1 MGRIWISVDGPFNE
15 HLIRDVGG
23 LYLGL
28 AAASAAATFSR
39 TPDAGRVIGV
49 AWTVFGLPHL
59 IYHARHFA
67 EMAPIDAVGN
77 AFTLGS
83 SLILGVVLM
92 LPGPRARRRRVAAVA
107 RADRSRTM
115 KIAVAGGTG
124 LVGGLVV
131 RAAEEQGHEV
141 VGPGSQSRHGPGERN
156 RLERR
161 PRRHAD

>member
-1 MGRIWISVDGPFNE
+1 MHMNLTIRRVILWMTAAIGAYVGVWASFSPVSFYDTFPGLGRVWISVDGAFNE

-92 LPGPRARRRRVAAVA
+92 LPGPRARR
-107 RADRSRTM
+107 
-115 KIAVAGGTG
+115 AGSPQLREQTG
-124 LVGGLVV
+124 AG
-131 RAAEEQGHEV
+131 R
-141 VGPGSQSRHGPGERN
+141 
-156 RLERR
+156 
-161 PRRHAD
+161 

>member
-1 MGRIWISVDGPFNE
+1 MHMNLTTRRVILWVTAAIGAYVGAWASFWPASFYDTFPGLGRIWISIDGPYNE

-28 AAASAAATFSR
+28 AAASAAAAFSR

-77 AFTLGS
+77 AITLGS

-92 LPGPRARRRRVAAVA
+92 LPGPPA
-107 RADRSRTM
+107 RAVVSAQPREQTGADR
-115 KIAVAGGTG
+115 
-124 LVGGLVV
+124 
-131 RAAEEQGHEV
+131 
-141 VGPGSQSRHGPGERN
+141 
-156 RLERR
+156 
-161 PRRHAD
+161 

>member
-1 MGRIWISVDGPFNE
+1 MHMSLTTRRVILWVTAAIGAYVGAWASFWPVSFYDTFPGLGRIWISVDGPFNE

-39 TPDAGRVIGV
+39 KPDPGRVIGV

-67 EMAPIDAVGN
+67 EMSPIDAVGN
-77 AFTLGS
+77 AFTLGG

-92 LPGPRARRRRVAAVA
+92 LPGPRAHSAASPQL
-107 RADRSRTM
+107 REQ
-115 KIAVAGGTG
+115 TG
-124 LVGGLVV
+124 
-131 RAAEEQGHEV
+131 
-141 VGPGSQSRHGPGERN
+141 GER
-156 RLERR
+156 
-161 PRRHAD
+161 